1 MKFTLTM
8 NMPSIK
14 SFLVHQLT
22 VEINVKSCSEFCE
35 MMNEDEFIIGK
46 FLYRRP
52 LVSGGFVFEERGDII
67 INTAHIGKVQEYYEL
82 TKDYE
87 NDESYGNSEPS
98 YYNPA
103 GERGPVRKRRNNF

>member
-1 MKFTLTM
+1 MKFVITM

-22 VEINVKSCSEFCE
+22 VEIKANSCSEFCE
-35 MMNEDEFIIGK
+35 MMNEDEFIVGK

-52 LVSGGFVFEERGDII
+52 LVSGGFVFEDRGEII

-98 YYNPA
+98 YHHPA
-103 GERGPVRKRRNNF
+103 GERGSVRKRRINL